1 MLFRSPLVGYNHGA
15 QNHKELKNL
24 FRKSLILIGVTGVA
38 LTGLAFLLASPLS
51 QLFVGYDAELLEMTK
66 HGMQLFL
73 LAFLVNGFNV
83 FGSAFF
89 TALNNGLV
97 SAIISFLRT
106 LLFQVA
112 AVFLL
117 PLVLGLDGIWLAISV
132 AEVLTLIITITFFIT
147 QKKRYNY

>member
-1 MLFRSPLVGYNHGA
+1 MGCAPLVGYNHGA
-15 QNHKELKNL
+15 QNYKELKNL
-24 FRKSLILIGVTGVA
+24 FRKSLVLIGVTGVA
-38 LTGLAFLLASPLS
+38 LTGLTFLLASPLS

-97 SAIISFLRT
+97 SAIIS
-106 LLFQVA
+106 
-112 AVFLL
+112 
-117 PLVLGLDGIWLAISV
+117 
-132 AEVLTLIITITFFIT
+132 
-147 QKKRYNY
+147 